1 MLKPQSIVEQ
11 WRQTNLIQQYA
22 TFQWKIGMYLCMSFM
37 FGFDIERMKKD
48 SVYIYYRIYFLAWK
62 YENKRR
68 SNCKEDEEKKNP
80 QNSIE
85 SSFLYIVM
93 HRRAQFSLKMYLCLC
108 VAIRRSIGYSFYR
121 GVSKQCF
128 GLTLGNINLF

>member
-48 SVYIYYRIYFLAWK
+48 SVYI
-62 YENKRR
+62 
-68 SNCKEDEEKKNP
+68 
-80 QNSIE
+80 
-85 SSFLYIVM
+85 
-93 HRRAQFSLKMYLCLC
+93 
-108 VAIRRSIGYSFYR
+108 
-121 GVSKQCF
+121 
-128 GLTLGNINLF
+128 